1 MRNLRQPAFWLPLLL
16 VGLPALWPAFDGN
29 ASLRETMFT
38 MLLSVALASSLNI
51 LLGYT
56 GYVNFGS
63 IVFFGLGGYLGFYA
77 ITQLGWHLAP
87 AVVFGGVAAALL
99 AFLLGS
105 AVLRLRGAYFA
116 LATIGIN
123 EAMKALVINL
133 DFLGGP
139 TGMNLNFA
147 VYQTYGG
154 PAQALWTIY
163 WALLVITL
171 VVIGVSYFV
180 KKSKFGLGLMAIR
193 EDEDAAEVMGVVAP
207 RAKTM
212 AYVLSAFFPGMVGVL
227 FFFKNGIIEPE
238 SAFRLHM
245 SVELL
250 VMVMLG
256 GAGTV
261 LGPVLGAAFYQ
272 RLRGLLLTSDLF
284 KNSQLVVAGVLLL
297 LIVLFIPSGAVG
309 WLRQR
314 FAPLR
319 RFLE

>member
-1 MRNLRQPAFWLPLLL
+1 
-16 VGLPALWPAFDGN
+16 
-29 ASLRETMFT
+29 
-38 MLLSVALASSLNI
+38 MLMSIGLASSLNI

-77 ITQLGWHLAP
+77 VSQLGWHLAP
-87 AVVFGGVAAALL
+87 AVLLGGVASSLL
-99 AFLLGS
+99 ALLLGS

-123 EAMKALVINL
+123 EAMKALVVNL
-133 DFLGGP
+133 EFLGGP
-139 TGMNLNFA
+139 TGMNLNFG
-147 VYQTYGG
+147 VYQDYGG
-154 PAQALWTIY
+154 PAQALWTTY
-163 WALLVITL
+163 WSLLGIALIVI
-171 VVIGVSYFV
+171 VVSYTV

-207 RAKTM
+207 RAKTT
-212 AYVLSAFFPGMVGVL
+212 AYVLSAFFPGMIGVL

-272 RLRGLLLTSDLF
+272 RLRGLLLTSDIF

-297 LIVLFIPSGAVG
+297 LIVLFIPSGAIG
-309 WLRQR
+309 WLRNR
-314 FAPLR
+314 FAVLR
-319 RFLE
+319 RFVE

>member
-1 MRNLRQPAFWLPLLL
+1 MKALRQPGFWLPLLL
-16 VGLPALWPAFDGN
+16 VAIPAAWPAFGDN

-38 MLLSVALASSLNI
+38 MLMSIALASSLNI

-77 ITQLGWHLAP
+77 ISQLGWHLAP
-87 AVVFGGVAAALL
+87 AIVLGGIASSLL
-99 AFLLGS
+99 ALLLGS

-123 EAMKALVINL
+123 EAMKALVVNL

-139 TGMNLNFA
+139 TGMNLNFS
-147 VYQTYGG
+147 VYQNYGG
-154 PAQALWTIY
+154 PAQALWTTY
-163 WALLVITL
+163 WTLLGITLLVI
-171 VVIGVSYFV
+171 VVSFLV

-207 RAKTM
+207 RAKTT
-212 AYVLSAFFPGMVGVL
+212 AYVLSALFPGMVGVL

-272 RLRGLLLTSDLF
+272 RLRGLLLTSDIF

-297 LIVLFIPSGAVG
+297 LIVLFIPSGAIG
-309 WLRQR
+309 WLRNR
-314 FAPLR
+314 FAVVR
-319 RFLE
+319 RFVE

>member
-1 MRNLRQPAFWLPLLL
+1 MKALRQPGFWLPLLM
-16 VGLPALWPAFDGN
+16 VAIPAAWPAFGDN

-38 MLLSVALASSLNI
+38 MLMSIALASSLNI

-77 ITQLGWHLAP
+77 ISQLGWHLAP
-87 AVVFGGVAAALL
+87 AIVLGGIASSLL
-99 AFLLGS
+99 ALLLGS

-123 EAMKALVINL
+123 EAMKALVVNL

-139 TGMNLNFA
+139 TGMNLNFS
-147 VYQTYGG
+147 VYQNYGG
-154 PAQALWTIY
+154 PAQALWTTY
-163 WALLVITL
+163 WTLLGITLLVI
-171 VVIGVSYFV
+171 VVSFLV

-207 RAKTM
+207 RAKTT
-212 AYVLSAFFPGMVGVL
+212 AYVLSALFPGMVGVL

-272 RLRGLLLTSDLF
+272 RLRGLLLTSDIF

-297 LIVLFIPSGAVG
+297 LIVLFIPSGAIG
-309 WLRQR
+309 WLRNR
-314 FAPLR
+314 FAVVR
-319 RFLE
+319 RFVE